1 MSIALWFC
9 PQQGSTYYEL
19 LKQLI
24 ISMQTLFPSSI
35 PFEPHVTI
43 ATNLK
48 CENKD
53 DVNKILTSCVAA
65 IRSIEKQLRDV
76 HTLPL
81 VSFDSCSIKK
91 QYFQKVILNCK
102 PNKYLL
108 GLEKIMTEMYSS
120 QPSLNEGEQKIFR
133 PHVSLLY
140 SDVTPVSQAY
150 VRMIEQRIEDTL
162 DLRLNTV
169 SNTGQLTQDEQVK
182 WEFSRES
189 PLGWNIP
196 GTFKVVKCE
205 GPVYEWEVLGRTDI

>member
-24 ISMQTLFPSSI
+24 MSMQTLFPSSI
-35 PFEPHVTI
+35 LFEPHVTI
-43 ATNLK
+43 TTNLI

-65 IRSIEKQLRDV
+65 IRSIEKQLRDI

-102 PNKYLL
+102 PNKYLF
-108 GLEKIMTEMYSS
+108 GLEKIMTEMYTSKK
-120 QPSLNEGEQKIFR
+120 PAHEGEQPKFT

-140 SDVTPVSQAY
+140 SNVTPVSQAY

-162 DLRLNTV
+162 DLRLKQVTNKDL
-169 SNTGQLTQDEQVK
+169 LTQDEQVK

-189 PLGWNIP
+189 SLGWNIP

>member
-9 PQQGSTYYEL
+9 PQPGSSSYEL

-24 ISMQTLFPSSI
+24 SSMQTLFPSSI
-35 PFEPHVTI
+35 IFEPHITI
-43 ATNLK
+43 TTHLT

-65 IRSIEKQLRDV
+65 IRSIEKQLRDPRNP
-76 HTLPL
+76 PL
-81 VSFDSCSIKK
+81 VSFSSCSIKK

-102 PNKYLL
+102 ANKYLL
-108 GLEKIMTEMYSS
+108 GLEKIMTEMYGTKK
-120 QPSLNEGEQKIFR
+120 LADGEVVKFE

-162 DLRLNTV
+162 DLSLLKVTNKDL
-169 SNTGQLTQDEQVK
+169 LTSDTQTK
-182 WEFSRES
+182 WEFSKES
-189 PLGWNIP
+189 SLGWNIP

-205 GPVYEWEVLGRTDI
+205 GPVYDWEVLGRTDIL